1 MCVTVINV
9 GYGDA
14 ILFQLKNGYTA
25 LLDGG
30 SALESEFEGDSYRI
44 RSADYLARQQIEHL
58 NAVIISHIHEDH
70 VCGLEAVLQQTV
82 VDHLY
87 VPYPVEPFLKG
98 CELTPASNAPRS
110 VPLYVA
116 ALNAYRRILLHA
128 KEKGIPVTVLKAGQV
143 LKFGID
149 TKMRILAP
157 KSCVVDAYMEI
168 VERAYSL
175 EADTNAVT
183 ECLIRLD
190 ATSNHTSMLLRFEL
204 GDIVFLSAADS
215 CPSEWDEVPEIF
227 FKNVNV
233 LKLPHHGQID
243 SISESFMKNMP
254 LEYIITTSASDRR
267 YHSAN
272 QAVYQKLAAIFPA
285 EHPPHFLLNGDRTTF
300 DQTADDLNFTFVGD
314 LNLVV
319 DTADDPQGLSVTF
332 PDVVIAQGSTLFR
345 NNWWFGQRSGQ
356 HTRDSD
362 GPDTVLAIGST
373 TEGRT
378 VYASFLRGGN
388 EVNEISLEAIH
399 VVEAAA
405 DSANKVVDVKN
416 KFAALPIDGVQSNLE
431 GFPGSYDPTVNHI
444 QGYAQYDSC
453 DHTRYS
459 ILTHSVGTAP
469 YAHIVAGPKTGSDKW
484 GFKTY
489 LQNWRH
495 PGGVQVMGDY
505 LLVPSEQ
512 DASAHIA
519 LYDLRSLA
527 VKELRRVET
536 FDLAVSH
543 KAGALGITSYEDKNG
558 IEYYVMIVA
567 HLDGENTVYHVYR
580 ALASNGIENAR
591 FSEVGSFESDKDF
604 QGFGLITEDGTN
616 DIYMIG
622 LWSPSEGV
630 TFADYA
636 YLYQLNTET
645 WTIGEALQQIHMVS
659 VGGMAGMMGVH
670 FRYGA
675 NVYVADDGTLTL
687 SATERNSVLGS
698 SLATNDWIPAIVN

>member
-175 EADTNAVT
+175 EADTDAVT

-272 QAVYQKLAAIFPA
+272 QAVYHILGSGFTRFYAHITRIPYEILAAIVLTFCIAGAYSTNNRMYDIYIILIFGIVAYFLRRMDFQLVPILLGIVLGPLA
-285 EHPPHFLLNGDRTTF
+285 EK
-300 DQTADDLNFTFVGD
+300 NFRRA
-314 LNLVV
+314 LV
-319 DTADDPQGLSVTF
+319 L
-332 PDVVIAQGSTLFR
+332 
-345 NNWWFGQRSGQ
+345 
-356 HTRDSD
+356 SD
-362 GPDTVLAIGST
+362 GSLDIFFTRP
-373 TEGRT
+373 
-378 VYASFLRGGN
+378 
-388 EVNEISLEAIH
+388 ISCAFILIA
-399 VVEAAA
+399 V
-405 DSANKVVDVKN
+405 
-416 KFAALPIDGVQSNLE
+416 G
-431 GFPGSYDPTVNHI
+431 
-444 QGYAQYDSC
+444 
-453 DHTRYS
+453 S
-459 ILTHSVGTAP
+459 ILLFAW
-469 YAHIVAGPKTGSDKW
+469 K
-484 GFKTY
+484 
-489 LQNWRH
+489 N
-495 PGGVQVMGDY
+495 
-505 LLVPSEQ
+505 
-512 DASAHIA
+512 
-519 LYDLRSLA
+519 
-527 VKELRRVET
+527 
-536 FDLAVSH
+536 H
-543 KAGALGITSYEDKNG
+543 KAKVKTTQK
-558 IEYYVMIVA
+558 
-567 HLDGENTVYHVYR
+567 
-580 ALASNGIENAR
+580 
-591 FSEVGSFESDKDF
+591 
-604 QGFGLITEDGTN
+604 
-616 DIYMIG
+616 
-622 LWSPSEGV
+622 
-630 TFADYA
+630 
-636 YLYQLNTET
+636 
-645 WTIGEALQQIHMVS
+645 
-659 VGGMAGMMGVH
+659 
-670 FRYGA
+670 
-675 NVYVADDGTLTL
+675 
-687 SATERNSVLGS
+687 
-698 SLATNDWIPAIVN
+698 

>member
-1 MCVTVINV
+1 MKIRYNREIISGAIFVVLSAVLWFLIPVQVQTLEKTPINAQTFPRIAIGGMFLCSVGLLLEGIFVREKQELYVTKESFRSNAFKKEMRSVV
-9 GYGDA
+9 
-14 ILFQLKNGYTA
+14 FA
-25 LLDGG
+25 LLLIAYCFLIG
-30 SALESEFEGDSYRI
+30 
-44 RSADYLARQQIEHL
+44 HL
-58 NAVIISHIHEDH
+58 GYIVS
-70 VCGLEAVLQQTV
+70 T
-82 VDHLY
+82 
-87 VPYPVEPFLKG
+87 
-98 CELTPASNAPRS
+98 
-110 VPLYVA
+110 
-116 ALNAYRRILLHA
+116 ILL
-128 KEKGIPVTVLKAGQV
+128 
-143 LKFGID
+143 
-149 TKMRILAP
+149 
-157 KSCVVDAYMEI
+157 
-168 VERAYSL
+168 
-175 EADTNAVT
+175 
-183 ECLIRLD
+183 
-190 ATSNHTSMLLRFEL
+190 
-204 GDIVFLSAADS
+204 
-215 CPSEWDEVPEIF
+215 
-227 FKNVNV
+227 
-233 LKLPHHGQID
+233 
-243 SISESFMKNMP
+243 
-254 LEYIITTSASDRR
+254 
-267 YHSAN
+267 
-272 QAVYQKLAAIFPA
+272 
-285 EHPPHFLLNGDRTTF
+285 
-300 DQTADDLNFTFVGD
+300 
-314 LNLVV
+314 
-319 DTADDPQGLSVTF
+319 
-332 PDVVIAQGSTLFR
+332 
-345 NNWWFGQRSGQ
+345 
-356 HTRDSD
+356 
-362 GPDTVLAIGST
+362 VLAVMMFYKA
-373 TEGRT
+373 RKWYY
-378 VYASFLRGGN
+378 YA
-388 EVNEISLEAIH
+388 I
-399 VVEAAA
+399 
-405 DSANKVVDVKN
+405 VVDVKN

-489 LQNWRH
+489 LQNWKH

>member
-1 MCVTVINV
+1 MKKILKRLFCL
-9 GYGDA
+9 A
-14 ILFQLKNGYTA
+14 IAVVMLMSTA
-25 LLDGG
+25 G
-30 SALESEFEGDSYRI
+30 AEGTSTYM
-44 RSADYLARQQIEHL
+44 
-58 NAVIISHIHEDH
+58 
-70 VCGLEAVLQQTV
+70 
-82 VDHLY
+82 
-87 VPYPVEPFLKG
+87 
-98 CELTPASNAPRS
+98 
-110 VPLYVA
+110 
-116 ALNAYRRILLHA
+116 AYR
-128 KEKGIPVTVLKAGQV
+128 
-143 LKFGID
+143 
-149 TKMRILAP
+149 
-157 KSCVVDAYMEI
+157 S
-168 VERAYSL
+168 
-175 EADTNAVT
+175 NAVT
-183 ECLIRLD
+183 I
-190 ATSNHTSMLLRFEL
+190 
-204 GDIVFLSAADS
+204 SAADGLGIVS
-215 CPSEWDEVPEIF
+215 GTFVIKDLSIT
-227 FKNVNV
+227 N
-233 LKLPHHGQID
+233 GQD
-243 SISESFMKNMP
+243 PDGRNYVGQVHTLENGEFTFSVGRSASESV
-254 LEYIITTSASDRR
+254 ASWFNSKISGYNDP
-267 YHSAN
+267 S
-272 QAVYQKLAAIFPA
+272 V
-285 EHPPHFLLNGDRTTF
+285 NGDRTTF
-300 DQTADDLNFTFVGD
+300 DQTADDLNFAFVGD

-345 NNWWFGQRSGQ
+345 NNWWFGQHSGQ

-543 KAGALGITSYEDKNG
+543 MDRFQFPAAIVLLTVEEQCGRGHMIGIAKRGLLPLEIPILPVGSAGLPLGEVVADVRRALHPGPVCDGPLGAGCLEPVRVADDPVGHETAIGPAANAQTGGIDVRPAGQGSVQESHD
-558 IEYYVMIVA
+558 ILIVDGPEPA
-567 HLDGENTVYHVYR
+567 LDIGKVIST
-580 ALASNGIENAR
+580 ALASPGVAEQNEVSGSRQDLHLVKEHRAVAQAGPAMDGQNGWVFFAGNVGHRREYPPLDRQRTSGIHLQRLGRGDGAAVIDPVVGVGQTDLPAMLQSVDLSDPVFPKRQVHQPVCRGIQILHTAR
-591 FSEVGSFESDKDF
+591 PGEGA
-604 QGFGLITEDGTN
+604 GL
-616 DIYMIG
+616 
-622 LWSPSEGV
+622 
-630 TFADYA
+630 A
-636 YLYQLNTET
+636 
-645 WTIGEALQQIHMVS
+645 
-659 VGGMAGMMGVH
+659 GG
-670 FRYGA
+670 
-675 NVYVADDGTLTL
+675 
-687 SATERNSVLGS
+687 
-698 SLATNDWIPAIVN
+698 

>member
-1 MCVTVINV
+1 MKRILKRLFCL
-9 GYGDA
+9 A
-14 ILFQLKNGYTA
+14 IAVVMLMSTA
-25 LLDGG
+25 G
-30 SALESEFEGDSYRI
+30 AEGTSTYM
-44 RSADYLARQQIEHL
+44 
-58 NAVIISHIHEDH
+58 
-70 VCGLEAVLQQTV
+70 
-82 VDHLY
+82 
-87 VPYPVEPFLKG
+87 
-98 CELTPASNAPRS
+98 
-110 VPLYVA
+110 
-116 ALNAYRRILLHA
+116 AYR
-128 KEKGIPVTVLKAGQV
+128 
-143 LKFGID
+143 
-149 TKMRILAP
+149 
-157 KSCVVDAYMEI
+157 S
-168 VERAYSL
+168 
-175 EADTNAVT
+175 NAVT
-183 ECLIRLD
+183 I
-190 ATSNHTSMLLRFEL
+190 
-204 GDIVFLSAADS
+204 SAADGLGIVS
-215 CPSEWDEVPEIF
+215 GTFVIKDLSIT
-227 FKNVNV
+227 N
-233 LKLPHHGQID
+233 GQD
-243 SISESFMKNMP
+243 PDGRNYVGQVHTLENGEFTFSVGRSASESV
-254 LEYIITTSASDRR
+254 ASWFNSKISGYNDP
-267 YHSAN
+267 S
-272 QAVYQKLAAIFPA
+272 V
-285 EHPPHFLLNGDRTTF
+285 NGDRTTF
-300 DQTADDLNFTFVGD
+300 DQTADDLNFAFVGD

-345 NNWWFGQRSGQ
+345 NNWWFGQHSGQ

-489 LQNWRH
+489 LQNWKH

>member
-1 MCVTVINV
+1 MVGESRFVSLNYALQDEYEDGFSMYSFYKDINGMNADEYIAYV
-9 GYGDA
+9 MKLYRAEMERLANDKALPDGVRKYRELGVKGFVMR
-14 ILFQLKNGYTA
+14 LVCSGESNLETA
-25 LLDGG
+25 YREANHIGWDQREIDFK
-30 SALESEFEGDSYRI
+30 APEFTDK
-44 RSADYLARQQIEHL
+44 HF
-58 NAVIISHIHEDH
+58 
-70 VCGLEAVLQQTV
+70 AVLQ
-82 VDHLY
+82 
-87 VPYPVEPFLKG
+87 
-98 CELTPASNAPRS
+98 ELDVN
-110 VPLYVA
+110 
-116 ALNAYRRILLHA
+116 
-128 KEKGIPVTVLKAGQV
+128 
-143 LKFGID
+143 
-149 TKMRILAP
+149 
-157 KSCVVDAYMEI
+157 
-168 VERAYSL
+168 
-175 EADTNAVT
+175 
-183 ECLIRLD
+183 RLD
-190 ATSNHTSMLLRFEL
+190 MLYARDFPYCF
-204 GDIVFLSAADS
+204 DIVCYRIPSLDRLEKILGSQEGFLIDY
-215 CPSEWDEVPEIF
+215 
-227 FKNVNV
+227 FKLQGIYDQLENMKPLTKEQRRNLASIDPYYTKAFEQV
-233 LKLPHHGQID
+233 KQQID
-243 SISESFMKNMP
+243 AKVAESKVKAEKRIREIPSVSEKKLFDAIM
-254 LEYIITTSASDRR
+254 AR
-267 YHSAN
+267 YKGK
-272 QAVYQKLAAIFPA
+272 VVMV
-285 EHPPHFLLNGDRTTF
+285 
-300 DQTADDLNFTFVGD
+300 DLWAT
-314 LNLVV
+314 
-319 DTADDPQGLSVTF
+319 
-332 PDVVIAQGSTLFR
+332 
-345 NNWWFGQRSGQ
+345 
-356 HTRDSD
+356 
-362 GPDTVLAIGST
+362 PDTVLAIGST